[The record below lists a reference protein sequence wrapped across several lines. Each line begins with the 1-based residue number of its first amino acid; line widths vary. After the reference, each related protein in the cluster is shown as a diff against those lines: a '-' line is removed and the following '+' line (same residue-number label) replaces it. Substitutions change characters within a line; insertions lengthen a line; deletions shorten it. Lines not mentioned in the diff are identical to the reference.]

1 MTSEFFVTH
10 ADVLHMFRTLG
21 VNEMQGV
28 HKKALA
34 ASARVLVKD
43 ARLKLAGVT
52 GRSRSTRTA
61 DRRGWSRLK
70 GKGRIGALND
80 GVRYYVSRNVDFAKV
95 HIMGDFRLKFFEMG
109 TAYRETRKGQSRGKM
124 FRDSNS
130 RPFFAPA
137 INAARGKM
145 IEAMRKT
152 IVDAV
157 KKRAKQ

>member
-1 MTSEFFVTH
+1 MSSEFLVTK
-10 ADVLHMFRTLG
+10 ADVLYMFRKLG
-21 VNEMQGV
+21 VSEMQSV

-43 ARLKLAGVT
+43 ARLKLQSVT
-52 GRSRSTRTA
+52 GRARSTRTA
-61 DRRGWSRLK
+61 DRRGWSKLK
-70 GKGRIGALND
+70 GSGRIGALND

-109 TAYRETRKGQSRGKM
+109 AGWKNPRITRKNQDRGIMKAK
-124 FRDSNS
+124 
-130 RPFFAPA
+130 PFFAPA
-137 INAARGKM
+137 LNASKGRM

-157 KKRAKQ
+157 NKRCKQ

>member
-10 ADVLHMFRTLG
+10 ADVLHMFRMLG

-28 HKKALA
+28 HKQALA

-61 DRRGWSRLK
+61 DRRGWSRIK

-109 TAYRETRKGQSRGKM
+109 AGYINPRITRKKQDRGIM
-124 FRDSNS
+124 SP

>member
-1 MTSEFFVTH
+1 MSSEFLVTK
-10 ADVLHMFRTLG
+10 ADVLYMFRKLG

-43 ARLKLAGVT
+43 ARLKLQSVT
-52 GRSRSTRTA
+52 GRARSTRTA

-70 GKGRIGALND
+70 GSGRIGRLND

-109 TAYRETRKGQSRGKM
+109 TDPRKTRKGMNRGKM
-124 FRDSNS
+124 FRDANS
-130 RPFFAPA
+130 RPFFEPA
-137 INAARGKM
+137 INAAKGRM
-145 IEAMRKT
+145 IETMRKT

-157 KKRAKQ
+157 NKRCKQ